1 MTVAV
6 QGKMIVPGDFSFIS
20 DKSERDMLMDMYQ
33 AVTRLEAWNEVL
45 VEPGAGGFMF
55 GAQDLT
61 SRVSAALANPGV
73 HSGASFGFCMRVMQ
87 KIARD
92 GWAAYVHKQAY

>member
-1 MTVAV
+1 MVAV
-6 QGKMIVPGDFSFIS
+6 RGKMIVPGDFSFIS
-20 DKSERDMLMDMYQ
+20 DKSERDMLTDMYQ
-33 AVTRLEAWNEVL
+33 AVSRLEAWDEV
-45 VEPGAGGFMF
+45 VEDPGAGGFMF

-92 GWAAYVHKQAY
+92 GWAAYVQSRAY